1 MSSIAEY
8 GFPRQARLLTPKQYQ
23 SVFSKS
29 RRISCPEFL
38 FIYAPSDCSRSRL
51 GFAVAKKQVKK
62 AVDRNRLKRLVRE
75 SYRKHQSKLPDIDL
89 VFMVRKSILELDN
102 KTIHLKLEETWH
114 RLINRLES

>member
-8 GFPRQARLLTPKQYQ
+8 GFPRQARLLTPKQFQ
-23 SVFSKS
+23 S
-29 RRISCPEFL
+29 ISCPEFL

-51 GFAVAKKQVKK
+51 GFAVAKKQVKH

-75 SYRKHQSKLPDIDL
+75 SYRKHQSMLPDIDL
-89 VFMVRKSILELDN
+89 VFMVRKSILQLDN